1 MTTNKLTPK
10 LDVIIATKRYAL
22 KERRAKTPLE
32 AVRALARMQSR
43 PNPILST
50 VPDPNEPVV
59 IIGQIKHT
67 LSQQGQIIY
76 DPVGTALRYAHRGV
90 DSISL
95 FTDEIIYE
103 NGLDDLVL
111 VSSAVHVPVISQDY
125 VLDEYEVIETR
136 AAGASALVLSAA
148 VLDKDTLRALIS
160 DAQRNRMT
168 AIVQVHNPEQLDYAL
183 SLSPHVIGLSSDD
196 PFTPEIELNL
206 EATRHLRDMIPGHI
220 RVMVMEKLHT
230 LDQVDI
236 VASLGVD
243 AMVVDE
249 RLLDAAEHANNLRA
263 RFSQTNRSRP

>member
-1 MTTNKLTPK
+1 MTTNKLSPR

-22 KERRAKTPLE
+22 KERRKKTPLE
-32 AVRALARMQSR
+32 AVRALASMQNR
-43 PNPILST
+43 PSPILST

-67 LSQQGQIIY
+67 LSQQGQIVY

-103 NGLDDLVL
+103 NGVDDLVL
-111 VSSAVHVPVISQDY
+111 VSNAVHMPVICQDY
-125 VLDEYEVIETR
+125 ILDEYEVIEAR

-148 VLDKDTLRALIS
+148 VLDRPTLRALIS
-160 DAQRNRMT
+160 DTQRNRMT
-168 AIVQVHNPEQLDYAL
+168 AIVQVHNREQLDYAL

-196 PFTPEIELNL
+196 PFTPEPELDL
-206 EATRHLRDMIPGHI
+206 EATRRLRDLIPSHI
-220 RVMVMEKLHT
+220 RVMVMEKLHS
-230 LDQVDI
+230 LDQVDV

-243 AMVVDE
+243 AMLVDE
-249 RLLDAAEHANNLRA
+249 QLLETAQHANALRA
-263 RFSQTNRSRP
+263 RFSAADHSRR

>member
-76 DPVGTALRYAHRGV
+76 DPVGTALRYTHRGV

-168 AIVQVHNPEQLDYAL
+168 AIVQVHSPEQLDYAL

-263 RFSQTNRSRP
+263 RFSQTNRSRS